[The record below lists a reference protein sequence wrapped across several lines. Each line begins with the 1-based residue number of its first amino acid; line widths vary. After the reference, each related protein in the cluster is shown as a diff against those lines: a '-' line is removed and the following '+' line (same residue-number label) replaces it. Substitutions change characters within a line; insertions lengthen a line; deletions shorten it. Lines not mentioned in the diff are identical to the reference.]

1 VKAFKPAG
9 GGKKKPASA
18 EPSPEKGK
26 SDSGLKKAA
35 AALSKPGDSKVKPQV
50 GAHDRSAAS
59 DAVSVPAKRSAMSK
73 AKPGPSSMP
82 AIKDP
87 HMDVEHPPSKW
98 GAFDHD
104 TPSLKERSRP
114 DMIPHDERHSDF
126 SDRYAAKGA
135 KLSSMKYLGTHG
147 QRSSSH
153 VFQGKMDDDTHFIA
167 KPHEHPWGDR
177 AAQPEEWERRHN
189 SVARL
194 MGHMGAG
201 HMISPAHTANIHDK
215 DAIPGDHPSIDSVG
229 NQSAHHHS
237 GKKAFVTEFA
247 KNTVNLDRGN
257 SIAHKVDGDHRLMGF
272 ITHLLTAN
280 SDGHKGNV
288 LIDKDS
294 GHPTLIDHDLSMSLG
309 LKRGEIRSQF
319 MPGAPYDYQEKMGKI
334 GTNYPPRVKKTLE
347 WLAGGGHHHPEGG
360 LDLHGDDKKVLTKM
374 SKIMLKHGL
383 EGAVK
388 ELKKMGVGFRH

>member
-1 VKAFKPAG
+1 MSNNKYLVPASLLAEGESDSFAALVKQHKGLAKEPHAPKSKEQSSKKSQALSQLVKAFKPG
-9 GGKKKPASA
+9 GGSKKKPA
-18 EPSPEKGK
+18 PTPEKGK

-35 AALSKPGDSKVKPQV
+35 AALSKPDASKIKSQEM
-50 GAHDRSAAS
+50 GGGRAAGPS
-59 DAVSVPAKRSAMSK
+59 DVSVPGKRSAMSK
-73 AKPGPSSMP
+73 AAPGSSNVP
-82 AIKDP
+82 DIKDP

-98 GAFDHD
+98 GAFEHD

-126 SDRYAAKGA
+126 QDRYNAKGA
-135 KLSSMKYLGTHG
+135 KLSSMKYLGSHG

-215 DAIPGDHPSIDSVG
+215 DAIPGDHPSIDSAG
-229 NQSAHHHS
+229 NRSAHHHS

-247 KNTVNLDRGN
+247 GNTVNGEEGN
-257 SIAHKVDGDHRLMGF
+257 A
-272 ITHLLTAN
+272 
-280 SDGHKGNV
+280 
-288 LIDKDS
+288 
-294 GHPTLIDHDLSMSLG
+294 
-309 LKRGEIRSQF
+309 
-319 MPGAPYDYQEKMGKI
+319 
-334 GTNYPPRVKKTLE
+334 
-347 WLAGGGHHHPEGG
+347 LAGWRPQA
-360 LDLHGDDKKVLTKM
+360 
-374 SKIMLKHGL
+374 HGL
-383 EGAVK
+383 CYSSTHSEFGWP
-388 ELKKMGVGFRH
+388 